1 MTATL
6 TELRAPL
13 TQDQVRQRILNGL
26 LAAGFPT
33 SDWAPTAQG
42 GIENGLIDMVAK
54 TLVDKMGGAKLAA
67 AIDSGFLD
75 FAAGDWLTFW
85 ALRFYQL
92 DRSPATTTIQAITM
106 TCSAESGPFTVA
118 AGDLVVI
125 GAGTIDGANRYVS
138 VEAANIPIG
147 AGVIPTVPAVVLR
160 FQAENPGSAYDDA
173 PLSIQILVTSLPG
186 VSARNARILTPSPAA
201 VVTGGGSRGQ
211 VVPFQTVPGAPPAQD
226 RFRVEVT
233 ASGNGSAAPLA
244 QFRYS
249 TDDGETWNGPYTASR
264 AFVIPLGC
272 SVDFQDSPL
281 TNPSFVVG
289 DVFSWGNASILEQG
303 SDAETD
309 ERLVG
314 RCRARW
320 LTLSDV
326 PSSGTVEIWAKLA
339 APEVARVRVYA
350 DPNAANRMVVYVG
363 SSSGR
368 AAPATVVAV
377 QRYITDRL
385 DPSEAAN
392 VLSVTARSI
401 FPTGTV
407 QVPRLQLAD
416 VQTLAERLWT
426 DYLASVDIAGTVRL
440 SELWRALKDAGAQD
454 YDSVALTGGS
464 PNIVLGDTE
473 VAVPPDGLTLI
484 DALGWEPV

>member
-1 MTATL
+1 VTATL
-6 TELRAPL
+6 TELRTPL

-42 GIENGLIDMVAK
+42 GIENGLIDMVAR
-54 TLVDKMGGAKLAA
+54 TLIDKMGGAKLAA

-85 ALRFYQL
+85 ARRFYGL
-92 DRSPATTTIQAITM
+92 DRNLATYTIQAITL
-106 TCSAESGPFTVA
+106 TCAREAGPYTVDIGA
-118 AGDLVVI
+118 MAVI
-125 GAGTIDGANRYVS
+125 GAGSILGANRYTS
-138 VEAANIPIG
+138 LEAVTIPSG
-147 AGVIPTVPAVVLR
+147 AGTSLANPAVVVR
-160 FQAENPGSAYDDA
+160 FQAEAAGSAYDDA
-173 PLSIQILVTSLPG
+173 PDTIQTLVTSLPG
-186 VSARNARILTPSPAA
+186 VTAVNRRVLTPSPAA

-211 VVPFQTVPGAPPAQD
+211 VVPFQTVPGQAPAQD
-226 RFRVEVT
+226 RFRVEIT

-249 TDDGETWNGPYTASR
+249 TDDGESWNGPFTAST

-272 SVDFQDSPL
+272 SVAFRDSPL

-289 DVFSWGNASILEQG
+289 DVFFWGNSSILEQG

-309 ERLVG
+309 ERLAG

-350 DPNAANRMVVYVG
+350 DPNAANRMIVYVG

-401 FPTGTV
+401 SVTGTV

-416 VQTLAERLWT
+416 VQTLAEQRWT
-426 DYLASVDIAGTVRL
+426 DYLAGVDIAGTVRL
-440 SELWRALKDAGAQD
+440 SELQQALMDAGAQD

-464 PNIVLGDTE
+464 PNIVLGDTQ
-473 VAVPPDGLTLI
+473 VASPPDGSTLI
-484 DALGWEPV
+484 DALQWEPV